1 MHVAVGEVSA
11 RRAAVCH
18 GKEQAR
24 RSNWWIVERV
34 KASALLESDLTV
46 EQCNGTVQ
54 SEVGKVIN
62 FIDEHS
68 LHIYSTCPRGSL

>member
-1 MHVAVGEVSA
+1 MDKNNSHSTGLVGS
-11 RRAAVCH
+11 
-18 GKEQAR
+18 
-24 RSNWWIVERV
+24 
-34 KASALLESDLTV
+34 V

-62 FIDEHS
+62 FIDEHG